1 MNPTEQKN
9 HKTALQTLEAG
20 MLNFAEETVN
30 RMDGLSTYIAHV
42 EASFSARLGEERA
55 ARVEDRYLDQ
65 QFSHYTRDTLLAFM
79 TRGFWSRLNWLI
91 RGR

>member
-42 EASFSARLGEERA
+42 EASLTAAYAYKHVDAMLAER
-55 ARVEDRYLDQ
+55 EKGG
-65 QFSHYTRDTLLAFM
+65 T
-79 TRGFWSRLNWLI
+79 
-91 RGR
+91 